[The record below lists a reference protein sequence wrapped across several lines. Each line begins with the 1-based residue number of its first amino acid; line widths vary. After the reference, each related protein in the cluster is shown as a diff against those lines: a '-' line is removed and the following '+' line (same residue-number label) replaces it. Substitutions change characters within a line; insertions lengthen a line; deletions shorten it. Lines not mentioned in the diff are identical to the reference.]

1 MTTTLSGAACFGLN
15 PAIFFPP
22 AGKKHAQEAKRI
34 CAGCPVRLQCLRDAL
49 EVEGDADTRG
59 RHGIYGALTA
69 WERMQL
75 NKRRRAA

>member
-34 CAGCPVRLQCLRDAL
+34 CAGCPVRLRCLRDAL

-59 RHGIYGALTA
+59 RHGIYGGLTA